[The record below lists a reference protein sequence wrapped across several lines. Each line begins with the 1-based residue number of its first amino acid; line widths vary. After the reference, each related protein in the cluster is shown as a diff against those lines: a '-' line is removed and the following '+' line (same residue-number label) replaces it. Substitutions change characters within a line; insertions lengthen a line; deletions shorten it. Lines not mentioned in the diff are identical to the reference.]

1 MRVPSSCDLNAA
13 VLGTTAYPP
22 VVTYPPQSPGG
33 WPDQPPQGQ
42 PPQQPYPGAGA
53 DPFGPPPGHSS
64 GAPSAGDEPSGFEQY
79 SLDTG
84 WQQQPQQYEQPGAQ
98 PPPYGAPLAPG
109 MAPPSGP
116 PAGYQP
122 SGPPA
127 GYQPGLGGLPPPGGP
142 VPPKKRSIAPWLFV
156 GGGALVLVLAIV
168 AVVALVSTGKDKKP
182 PVADPSSSSSARPST
197 SATAKPSPGP
207 SDDGVHGNKIID
219 SATGWGFTKAGSP
232 WVDSVAPA
240 AKELQSPVGQS
251 VKIDTN
257 VYATMQLGKLSDDFD
272 YSGPKDLKSVKSDL
286 ATSILK
292 GYYGTGAKV
301 DAGKDH
307 LDEQLT
313 QLGRKAWLWAF
324 DVTYTSSAG
333 KKTTEYVVIAVLD
346 AGDGTAAGFW
356 GSVPDGHDDLNKQ
369 MRKAAGTLTPKP

>member
-1 MRVPSSCDLNAA
+1 
-13 VLGTTAYPP
+13 
-22 VVTYPPQSPGG
+22 VTYPPQSPGG

-42 PPQQPYPGAGA
+42 PQQPHSGAGA
-53 DPFGPPPGHSS
+53 DPFGPPPGPSS

-84 WQQQPQQYEQPGAQ
+84 WQQQPQQFAQPGAQ
-98 PPPYGAPLAPG
+98 PPYGAPLAPG

-127 GYQPGLGGLPPPGGP
+127 GYQPGGFPPPGGP

-168 AVVALVSTGKDKKP
+168 AVIALVNTGGDKKP
-182 PVADPSSSSSARPST
+182 PVADPSSSARPSA
-197 SATAKPSPGP
+197 SATTVTPSPGP
-207 SDDGVHGNKIID
+207 SGDGVHGNKIID

-272 YSGPKDLKSVKSDL
+272 YSGPKDLKTVKSDL

>member
-1 MRVPSSCDLNAA
+1 MRSRARWYRDLNEA

-22 VVTYPPQSPGG
+22 DVTYPPQQPGG

-42 PPQQPYPGAGA
+42 PAQQPYSGAGA
-53 DPFGPPPGHSS
+53 DPFGPPPGSPS
-64 GAPSAGDEPSGFEQY
+64 GPPSAGDEPSGYEQY
-79 SLDTG
+79 SLDAG
-84 WQQQPQQYEQPGAQ
+84 WQQPQQYQQPGAQ

-122 SGPPA
+122 GPV
-127 GYQPGLGGLPPPGGP
+127 GFPPPGGP
-142 VPPKKRSIAPWLFV
+142 VPPKKRSVAPWLFV

-168 AVVALVSTGKDKKP
+168 AVVAVVSSGKDKKP
-182 PVADPSSSSSARPST
+182 PVADPSSSSRPSA
-197 SATAKPSPGP
+197 SASAKPSPGP
-207 SDDGVHGNKIID
+207 SNDGVHGNKIID
-219 SATGWGFTKAGSP
+219 SATGWGYTKAGSP

-240 AKELQSPVGQS
+240 AKELENPVGQS

-257 VYATMQLGKLSDDFD
+257 VYATMQLGRLSDDFD
-272 YSGPKDLKSVKSDL
+272 YNGPGDLKTVKSAL

-292 GYYGTGAKV
+292 GYYGSGAKV
-301 DAGKDH
+301 DAGKKH
-307 LDEQLT
+307 VDEQLT
-313 QLGRKAWLWAF
+313 SEKRAVWLWAF

-346 AGDGTAAGFW
+346 VGGGSAAAFW

-369 MRKAAGTLTPKP
+369 MRTAVGTLTPKP